1 MVNII
6 RCYVVKTVTTW
17 GGSCHLAVRRKGKMI
32 RRVCRGGRPRHMG
45 TKNQRTSTLARRF
58 RLIFTSCVYGVCTHT
73 VALFHVVF
81 VFCAAK
87 LVQGMRSVK
96 RKSKKIGS
104 PLLTFMIRLFWLDAS
119 FFSFYCL
126 CLAGKEGVAACSL
139 DALLHLSC
147 HGAKCVS
154 QFLAR

>member
-6 RCYVVKTVTTW
+6 CCYVVKTVTTW
-17 GGSCHLAVRRKGKMI
+17 GGRCRLAVRRKGKMH

-58 RLIFTSCVYGVCTHT
+58 RLIFTSCVYGICTHT

-81 VFCAAK
+81 AFCAAK

-96 RKSKKIGS
+96 RKSKKLGS

-119 FFSFYCL
+119 FSPFIAYAWRGKRGLQFVPLML
-126 CLAGKEGVAACSL
+126 CCA
-139 DALLHLSC
+139 
-147 HGAKCVS
+147 
-154 QFLAR
+154 